1 MQQIIYF
8 FIRNKNFL
16 LFCVLFS
23 LSFFFTLQSHSFH
36 KNKFVHSANF
46 ISGNLFSLKSNI
58 TGYFFLKQENKKLVE
73 ENSRLHTLVE
83 NSENTITS
91 PEDESYLTESSF
103 HFFSARIINNNYSKT
118 KNHLTINISENDS
131 IKMDM
136 GVISSKGIV
145 GIVNNVSSNFATV
158 QSILNTQSQINA
170 KLKKSNHFGSLV
182 WDGKNPNIT
191 QLIEIPRLAPIVEGD
206 TIVTG
211 GKSTIFPEGIPIGF
225 IKDFTP
231 TQDQNSYILN
241 IQLFNDM
248 TQLEAVY
255 IIKNNNKE
263 EILQLE
269 KETED
274 AE

>member
-1 MQQIIYF
+1 
-8 FIRNKNFL
+8 
-16 LFCVLFS
+16 
-23 LSFFFTLQSHSFH
+23 
-36 KNKFVHSANF
+36 VHSANF
-46 ISGNLFSLKSNI
+46 ISGNFYTLKSNI
-58 TGYFFLKQENKKLVE
+58 TSYFFLKQENKKLVE
-73 ENSRLHTLVE
+73 ENSRLHTLLG
-83 NSENTITS
+83 NSEIINTL
-91 PEDESYLTESSF
+91 PEKDNYLTKSSF
-103 HFFSARIINNNYSKT
+103 QYFTAKIINNNYSKT
-118 KNHLTINISENDS
+118 KNNLTINVGENDS

-145 GIVNNVSSNFATV
+145 GIVNNVSNLFATI

-182 WDGKNPNIT
+182 WDGKNPNIA

-211 GKSTIFPEGIPIGF
+211 GKSTIFPEGIPVGF

-255 IIKNNNKE
+255 IIKNNNRT